1 MDKKTFNEKDFEY
14 EREMAKWNKE
24 HGSVDTMLIT
34 AEDAD
39 ISSTVVRE
47 KIKNGESL
55 VGLVDEEILNA
66 LRRR

>member
-1 MDKKTFNEKDFEY
+1 
-14 EREMAKWNKE
+14 MAKWNKE